1 MTTVPRR
8 CGCNT
13 CTKHESVEAVAPAAP
28 DLEKQ
33 LQALREEA
41 AHISAVRHSARLLT
55 VALMNDP
62 DVTWAFG
69 KTLEEIEREIVDVL
83 RKLGRAR

>member
-13 CTKHESVEAVAPAAP
+13 CTKHESVEVVAPAAP

-41 AHISAVRHSARLLT
+41 THVSAVRHSSRLLLS
-55 VALMNDP
+55 VMAREESPAFAL
-62 DVTWAFG
+62 T
-69 KTLEEIEREIVDVL
+69 KTLEEIESEIVDVL
-83 RKLGRAR
+83 WKLGRAR